1 MKKIVLSLCIG
12 IFLLTGCGETKPS
25 KAAVKES
32 TNRII
37 VKTLGVT
44 PTAEQK
50 KVITEYVDCYVDDTY
65 DDMSA
70 KTLKKIVDAKTTNEL
85 SAVEGTQKEKDA
97 LESAT
102 SKCRST
108 LSKLTTD
115 Y

>member
-1 MKKIVLSLCIG
+1 MKKIALSLCIG
-12 IFLLTGCGETKPS
+12 ILVLAGCGETKPS
-25 KAAVKES
+25 KESVKES
-32 TNRII
+32 TNGII
-37 VKTLGVT
+37 VKTLGFT
-44 PTAEQK
+44 PTEEQK
-50 KVITEYVDCYVDDTY
+50 KVIDEYVDCYVDDTY

-85 SAVEGTQKEKDA
+85 SAVEGTQKEKEA

-102 SKCRST
+102 SKCQST